1 MKQII
6 LAFLHGISIVVFL
19 VTLVLACITDTK
31 YNECLSVINIIS
43 LIVAVVSTGVMMWT
57 DENKQKKE

>member
-6 LAFLHGISIVVFL
+6 LAFLQGISIVVFL

-43 LIVAVVSTGVMMWT
+43 LIVAVVSMGAMMWT